1 MTNKKLLW
9 TLQAILAL
17 LFLFA
22 GGMKLVTPVDE
33 LARQSPMPV
42 AFLRFIGACEVLGA
56 VGLIAP
62 VLTGVMVVLT
72 PLAALGLAVIMAGA
86 VIVTVLSG
94 PAAAAA
100 IPLVVGALAAAVGFG
115 RYRLLRA

>member
-9 TLQAILAL
+9 TLQTTLAL

-22 GGMKLVTPVDE
+22 GGMKLVLPLAE
-33 LARQSPMPV
+33 LTRQSPLPG

-62 VLTGVMVVLT
+62 ALTGVLVVLT
-72 PLAALGLAVIMAGA
+72 PLAALGLMVIMIGA
-86 VIVTVLSG
+86 AAVTVVSG
-94 PAAAAA
+94 PAAAA
-100 IPLVVGALAAAVGFG
+100 VVP
-115 RYRLLRA
+115 